1 MPRRLAVP
9 IVLAALVILALLVPV
24 LGGDYYVHVF
34 ALVFTNVILA
44 ASLRPSL
51 TCGQLNIGHSA
62 FMSIGAYTSA
72 LLAKNLAVPFE
83 LSMLCGALLAA
94 AVGLAI
100 GYPSLRLRGVYFAMV
115 TVAFVEVIRLIAQ
128 LWVSLTRGMSG
139 LSGIP
144 KPSLLGM
151 TLTTRVS
158 QYYLVVGLTL
168 VILLVLW
175 KLEHSR
181 LGLIWKSIGLGDNLA
196 QSLGVDIARHKL
208 LAFMLGCFFA
218 GTAGAFYAHFIRFLF
233 PPEFGFLMATNI
245 LVYNYVGGR
254 GHFVGAIVGAIFLS
268 LLSEPFRG
276 SPYETIFFSIAMLL
290 TILFL
295 PGGLITLPRKLAELK
310 SWRELTRLFGGLAAV
325 NRVDLTVDK
334 GEIVGLIGPNGA
346 GKTTCFNLLSGFLR
360 PTRGS
365 IVFDGEDITG
375 LRPHQIA
382 ARGLVRTFQLTTL
395 FQDMTALENVL
406 LGLHLHS
413 GTGPRNVLFSRR
425 PFPADEIA
433 RGRDVLDFTGLAA
446 HGDQLTRNLPHGHQ
460 RVLGIAMALAAQ
472 PRLLLLDEPVTGM
485 NLDESG
491 RVMDLVKTIR
501 SRGTT
506 ILLVEHNMKAVMGTC
521 ERIVVLNFGQKLAE
535 GTPAQV
541 GTSPDVIQ
549 AYLGTGLA
557 HA

>member
-1 MPRRLAVP
+1 MPRKLGVP
-9 IVLAALVILALLVPV
+9 IVVAVLVILALLVPE

-83 LSMLCGALLAA
+83 ISLLCGALLAT

-144 KPSLLGM
+144 KPSLLGI
-151 TLTTRVS
+151 TLTTKAS
-158 QYYLVVGLTL
+158 QYYLVVGLAL

-181 LGLIWKSIGLGDNLA
+181 LGLIWKSIGMGDNLA
-196 QSLGVDIARHKL
+196 QSLGVNIARHKL

-218 GTAGAFYAHFIRFLF
+218 GIAGSFYAHFIRFLF

-254 GHFVGAIVGAIFLS
+254 GHFVGPIVGAIFLS

-295 PGGLITLPRKLAELK
+295 PGGLITLPGKLA
-310 SWRELTRLFGGLAAV
+310 
-325 NRVDLTVDK
+325 
-334 GEIVGLIGPNGA
+334 
-346 GKTTCFNLLSGFLR
+346 
-360 PTRGS
+360 
-365 IVFDGEDITG
+365 G
-375 LRPHQIA
+375 LRGWRA
-382 ARGLVRTFQLTTL
+382 ASSPTP
-395 FQDMTALENVL
+395 
-406 LGLHLHS
+406 S
-413 GTGPRNVLFSRR
+413 
-425 PFPADEIA
+425 PAA
-433 RGRDVLDFTGLAA
+433 
-446 HGDQLTRNLPHGHQ
+446 
-460 RVLGIAMALAAQ
+460 
-472 PRLLLLDEPVTGM
+472 
-485 NLDESG
+485 
-491 RVMDLVKTIR
+491 
-501 SRGTT
+501 
-506 ILLVEHNMKAVMGTC
+506 
-521 ERIVVLNFGQKLAE
+521 
-535 GTPAQV
+535 
-541 GTSPDVIQ
+541 
-549 AYLGTGLA
+549 
-557 HA
+557 

>member
-1 MPRRLAVP
+1 MPRKLGVP
-9 IVLAALVILALLVPV
+9 IVLAMLAALALLVPA

-62 FMSIGAYTSA
+62 FMSVGAYTSA

-83 LSMLCGALLAA
+83 ISLLCGALLATL
-94 AVGLAI
+94 VGLAI

-144 KPSLLGM
+144 KPSVLGM
-151 TLTTRVS
+151 TLTSRAS

-181 LGLIWKSIGLGDNLA
+181 LGLIWKSIGMADNLA
-196 QSLGVDIARHKL
+196 QSLGVNIARHKL
-208 LAFMLGCFFA
+208 LAFMLVCFFA
-218 GTAGAFYAHFIRFLF
+218 GTAGSFYAHFIRFLF

-254 GHFVGAIVGAIFLS
+254 GHFIGPIVGAIFLS

-295 PGGLITLPRKLAELK
+295 PGGLITLPRKLAELR
-310 SWRELTRLFGGLAAV
+310 SWRTASAPTPSPAA
-325 NRVDLTVDK
+325 
-334 GEIVGLIGPNGA
+334 
-346 GKTTCFNLLSGFLR
+346 
-360 PTRGS
+360 
-365 IVFDGEDITG
+365 
-375 LRPHQIA
+375 
-382 ARGLVRTFQLTTL
+382 
-395 FQDMTALENVL
+395 
-406 LGLHLHS
+406 
-413 GTGPRNVLFSRR
+413 
-425 PFPADEIA
+425 
-433 RGRDVLDFTGLAA
+433 
-446 HGDQLTRNLPHGHQ
+446 
-460 RVLGIAMALAAQ
+460 
-472 PRLLLLDEPVTGM
+472 
-485 NLDESG
+485 
-491 RVMDLVKTIR
+491 
-501 SRGTT
+501 
-506 ILLVEHNMKAVMGTC
+506 
-521 ERIVVLNFGQKLAE
+521 
-535 GTPAQV
+535 
-541 GTSPDVIQ
+541 
-549 AYLGTGLA
+549 
-557 HA
+557 